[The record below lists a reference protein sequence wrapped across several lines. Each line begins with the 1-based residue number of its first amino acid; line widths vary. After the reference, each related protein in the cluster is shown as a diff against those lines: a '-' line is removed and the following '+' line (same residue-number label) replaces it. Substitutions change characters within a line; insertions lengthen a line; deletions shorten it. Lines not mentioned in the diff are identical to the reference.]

1 MKTEAMV
8 VDLSDEASQ
17 QNQQFY
23 LDILSM
29 IKNESDVVESSQLN
43 DSITSFDN
51 LFPLNYDNNP
61 G

>member
-23 LDILSM
+23 LDMLSM

-51 LFPLNYDNNP
+51 LFPLNYDNNAE
-61 G
+61 

>member
-23 LDILSM
+23 LDMLSM